1 VRMGLPS
8 LQALDRAQS
17 TRIWL
22 ATEASDM
29 RCGFDR
35 LAERVRGV
43 IGQDPLSGH
52 YFVFRSR
59 RGDRLKILLWDR
71 DGFLLW
77 YKRLESGVF
86 KLPRV
91 PEGAHSLELRAVVV
105 RLATHHFVP
114 GCSLRDPGREHVAV
128 RRVREWLE
136 AHPEQNVSV
145 HSLANV
151 GLSPYYLMGVFHKH
165 VGVPLH
171 QYQTIVRVHRAR
183 KLLRSGTAISEV
195 AYSTGFCDQ
204 SHLNRCLQEDA
215 RRYTR
220 EICSVLSHGRSR
232 ERKPCWSPSGRDLL
246 Q

>member
-1 VRMGLPS
+1 MTGLPS

-59 RGDRLKILLWDR
+59 RGDRLKILVWDR

-91 PEGAHSLELRAVVV
+91 AEGARSMELRASE
-105 RLATHHFVP
+105 LAMILDGIDVSKLKRVP
-114 GCSLRDPGREHVAV
+114 
-128 RRVREWLE
+128 
-136 AHPEQNVSV
+136 
-145 HSLANV
+145 
-151 GLSPYYLMGVFHKH
+151 
-165 VGVPLH
+165 
-171 QYQTIVRVHRAR
+171 
-183 KLLRSGTAISEV
+183 
-195 AYSTGFCDQ
+195 
-204 SHLNRCLQEDA
+204 
-215 RRYTR
+215 RYTR
-220 EICSVLSHGRSR
+220 ISEENKEKILV
-232 ERKPCWSPSGRDLL
+232 
-246 Q
+246 